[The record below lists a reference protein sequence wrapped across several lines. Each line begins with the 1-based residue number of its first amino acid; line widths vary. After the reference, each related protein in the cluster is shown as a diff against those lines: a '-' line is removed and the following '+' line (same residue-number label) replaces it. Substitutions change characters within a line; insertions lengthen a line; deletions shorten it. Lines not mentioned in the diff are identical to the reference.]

1 MSTGLLSSGH
11 HVPSA
16 PQSCTVLA
24 PQPQSRC
31 LLCQPL
37 PRLLI
42 LQDVTE
48 QLRLLEKSLPCSSPA
63 LTDKVCVS
71 YLKRT
76 TPVLVSA
83 TTLNTSDT
91 SCFHLQRCLPYEA
104 VSILMTRTVDA

>member
-16 PQSCTVLA
+16 PQYCTMLA

-31 LLCQPL
+31 LFCQPL

-48 QLRLLEKSLPCSSPA
+48 QLHLLEKSFPCSSLA
-63 LTDKVCVS
+63 LMDKVCVS

-83 TTLNTSDT
+83 TTLQT
-91 SCFHLQRCLPYEA
+91 LP
-104 VSILMTRTVDA
+104 VSICRGVSLMRL